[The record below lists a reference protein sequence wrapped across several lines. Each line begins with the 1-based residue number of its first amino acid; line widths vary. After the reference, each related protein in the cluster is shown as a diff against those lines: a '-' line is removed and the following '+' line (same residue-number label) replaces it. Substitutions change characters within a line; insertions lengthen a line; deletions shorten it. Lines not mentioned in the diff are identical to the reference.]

1 MINEHKSFNRFI
13 RKKII
18 SIVTLIM
25 LLILFL
31 ASIVFIINHDNKNQA
46 VLINTFGKQRML
58 TQMIAKDINRKY
70 TIMLSLQQGP
80 LVEDKKTFN
89 DKITLL
95 NHSLDEAQ
103 KEFKIALLS
112 LHSGKLSNND
122 DNVNFESSLNEI
134 SPIVVKMDKV
144 WEVFNKS
151 VDDIIDSEKIDK
163 NAAEAISYIN
173 THNEELM
180 NYCDDIT
187 QTVVNIQKQDLN
199 IDMLLAFILF
209 VAVIVLLFISLFQLQ
224 KYIVLPL
231 NELYEGIKSMGMLK
245 INNKKIVPTKNKVI
259 PIITEI
265 NESLNKFN
273 KLIELLEHIN
283 KDMSFDETLNY
294 IYKSFSSFIPYSHI
308 GIALLKDDGKVLE
321 ASYGISGSSLGDLPK
336 KLLGIKAEFSK
347 TSLENII
354 LNGKPRVINDL
365 AEYTKNSVME
375 YNKIL
380 LKAGIKASITL
391 PLKINNAPIGIIF
404 FSSIEKNIYNE
415 EHVIFL
421 SSLAN
426 SIAISFNKNIFID
439 ELLYSS
445 VLALAKMSEA
455 RDEDTGEHL
464 ERMKRYSKLISEL
477 LFEDHI
483 YEDTISIRFIKDV
496 ERYSPMHD
504 IGKVGVKDG
513 ILLKPG
519 KLTAEEFEEMKKHA
533 IYGAEVLS
541 VADNNIKKQNISLF
555 KVGIEIAESHHEK
568 WDGSG
573 YPYGKIGEAIPLSAR
588 IVAVA
593 DVFDALT
600 SKRPYKKAFSFEESF
615 NIVIEGRGK
624 HFDPYIIDTFIKHK
638 KNIYELYKG
647 LWV

>member
-1 MINEHKSFNRFI
+1 MIKKYKSFNSFI
-13 RKKII
+13 RKKLII
-18 SIVTLIM
+18 IVTLIM

-31 ASIVFIINHDNKNQA
+31 SSIVFIINHDNKNES

-80 LVEDKKTFN
+80 LVENDKTLN

-95 NHSLDEAQ
+95 NLSLEEAQ
-103 KEFKIALLS
+103 KKFEITLLS
-112 LHSGKLSNND
+112 LHNGKLTKAD
-122 DNVNFESSLNEI
+122 GNVNFESCINKI
-134 SPIVVKMDKV
+134 SPNVVKMDNV
-144 WEVFNKS
+144 WAVFNKS
-151 VDDIIDSEKIDK
+151 VDVIIDSKKIDK
-163 NAAEAISYIN
+163 NAAEAIIYIN

-187 QTVVNIQKQDLN
+187 QTVVNIQKQN
-199 IDMLLAFILF
+199 SVRDMLLALTLLA
-209 VAVIVLLFISLFQLQ
+209 AVIILLLISLFQLQ

-231 NELYEGIKSMGMLK
+231 NELYEGINSMGMLK
-245 INNKKIVPTKNKVI
+245 TNKKQVAPTKKEMI
-259 PIITEI
+259 PFITEI
-265 NESLNKFN
+265 NESFYKFN

-283 KDMSFDETLNY
+283 KDMSFEETLKY
-294 IYKSFSSFIPYSHI
+294 IYESFSSFIPYSHI
-308 GIALLKDDGKVLE
+308 GIALLKHDGKTLE
-321 ASYGISGSSLGDLPK
+321 ASYGISDSSLGDLPK
-336 KLLGIKAEFSK
+336 KLLGIKSELSK

-365 AEYTKNSVME
+365 TEYTKDSAAE

-380 LKAGIKASITL
+380 LEAGIKASITL
-391 PLKINNAPIGIIF
+391 PLKINNEPLGIIF
-404 FSSIEKNIYNE
+404 FSGIKKNIYNE

-439 ELLYSS
+439 ELLYSN
-445 VLALAKMSEA
+445 VLALAKMAEA
-455 RDEDTGEHL
+455 RDEDTGDHL

-504 IGKVGVKDG
+504 IGKVGIRDG

-519 KLTAEEFEEMKKHA
+519 KLTAEEFAVMKKHT
-533 IYGAEVLS
+533 IYGAEVLRT
-541 VADNNIKKQNISLF
+541 AENNIKKQNTSLF
-555 KVGIEIAESHHEK
+555 RVGIEIAESHHEK

-573 YPYGKIGEAIPLSAR
+573 YPYGRIGQDIPLTAR

-600 SKRPYKKAFSFEESF
+600 SKRPYKKAFPFEESF
-615 NIVIEGRGK
+615 NMVIEGRGK
-624 HFDPYIIDTFIKHK
+624 HFDPYIIDSFIKHK
-638 KNIYELYKG
+638 INIYELYKS
-647 LWV
+647 LWL